1 MSASDQIAALRQQL
15 AARFPTAA
23 RATGRAL
30 ATDIPALD
38 ESTGGGLPLGAVT
51 EIVASAPSCG
61 VSLLWS
67 QLLAA
72 ARTAQTRAALV
83 DACDEFDPTS
93 FPADL
98 LAHLVW
104 VRCRSVTEAV
114 AATDL
119 LARDANFGLVLLD
132 LRHAPP
138 RDLRRVPSTAWYRLQ
153 RAVEPTDLA
162 LVVATP
168 AASVPSAQL
177 RLEFAQAAACAD
189 LERARDALARAL
201 APQLQ
206 RQRRSL
212 AATG

>member
-1 MSASDQIAALRQQL
+1 MSATDQLASLRQQL
-15 AARFPTAA
+15 AARFPTTTRAA
-23 RATGRAL
+23 GRAL
-30 ATDIPALD
+30 ATGIAAIDDA
-38 ESTGGGLPLGAVT
+38 TAGGLPLGAVT

-61 VSLLWS
+61 VSLLWG

-72 ARTAQTRAALV
+72 ARAAQLRAALV
-83 DACDEFDPTS
+83 DAGDEFDATS

-104 VRCRSVTEAV
+104 VRCRSVTESL

-119 LARDANFGLVLLD
+119 LARDANFGLVLFD
-132 LRHAPP
+132 LRYAPV
-138 RDLRRVPSTAWYRLQ
+138 RDLRRVPSTSWYRLQ

-168 AASVPSAQL
+168 TACVPSAQL
-177 RLEFAQAAACAD
+177 RLELDQSTQFDD
-189 LERARDALARAL
+189 LERERAVL
-201 APQLQ
+201 TSQLTPQLQ

-212 AATG
+212 AAAS